1 MFDSNIL
8 EVGIGLVFVYLLCS
22 LTCSAINEWISRLF
36 DMRAAALQDR
46 IADLLNNKKLAEML
60 YAHPL
65 IRGITRR
72 TLLDRLLRRYSR
84 PSYISPK
91 IFSTALSDVL
101 IKSAGTAEIKIGR
114 DSSIYR
120 RKVLL
125 DLERGINKL
134 ENDKNG
140 HILKAIVDSAKTET
154 DRIED
159 AIAKVRQEFEAWFD
173 DSMEQMSNWY
183 KQKAR
188 IIIFIIAIIISAGFN
203 IDTIMIARGI
213 HQQKAMRD
221 TFVTAAA
228 ELAKKETSTDMK
240 SDSPVEMAEELV
252 ERLSKL
258 GLPIGWDFDQTTD
271 KVPTGLPVGTRG
283 VIFKIIG
290 LFLTALAIAMG
301 SPFWFGLLKQMIAV
315 RKWKLPEKG
324 KT

>member
-22 LTCSAINEWISRLF
+22 LACSAINESISRLF
-36 DMRAAALQDR
+36 DLRASALQAR
-46 IADLLNNKKLAEML
+46 IADLLNNKKLAKML

-65 IRGITRR
+65 ITGVTRR
-72 TLLDRLLRRYSR
+72 TLLDRVLRRYSK

-114 DSSIYR
+114 DNSIYR
-120 RKVLL
+120 RKMLV

-134 ENDKNG
+134 ENDKTG
-140 HILKAIVDSAKTET
+140 HILRAIVDSAKTET

-159 AIAKVRQEFEAWFD
+159 AIAKVRQEFEEWFD
-173 DSMEQMSNWY
+173 DAVAQLSAWY

-188 IIIFIIAIIISAGFN
+188 FIIFLIALIVSAGFN

-213 HQQKAMRD
+213 YQQKALRD

-228 ELAKKETSTDMK
+228 ELSKKEADAELKT
-240 SDSPVEMAEELV
+240 DSPVEIAEELAN
-252 ERLSKL
+252 RLSKL
-258 GLPIGWDFDQTTD
+258 GLPIGWDFDQTTE
-271 KVPTGLPVGTRG
+271 KVPTGLPVGTSG

-290 LFLTALAIAMG
+290 IFLTTLAIAMG
-301 SPFWFGLLKQMIAV
+301 TPFWFGLLRQMVAV
-315 RKWKLPEKG
+315 KKWKLPEKG
-324 KT
+324 KS